1 MKLFMNINN
10 DYAQVALLLVGLG
23 ISALFIWLIVII
35 IRAIFS
41 VDKEIKLVQETNK
54 ILADILKKLENR

>member
-1 MKLFMNINN
+1 MNINN